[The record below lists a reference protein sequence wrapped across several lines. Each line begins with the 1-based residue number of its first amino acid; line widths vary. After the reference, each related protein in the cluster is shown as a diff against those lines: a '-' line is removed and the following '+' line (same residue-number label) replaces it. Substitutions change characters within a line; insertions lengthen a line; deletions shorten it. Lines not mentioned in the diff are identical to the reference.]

1 MPCNLIIYSCVLL
14 YTYHECLVGVVGRP
28 SAPGHPGHP
37 GHSGAVAREAARLN
51 KPRQPDFPEKVI
63 PLRAFGECADVVVSI
78 LELDK

>member
-1 MPCNLIIYSCVLL
+1 MCCYTLITSV
-14 YTYHECLVGVVGRP
+14 VGVVGRP
-28 SAPGHPGHP
+28 SAPGHL
-37 GHSGAVAREAARLN
+37 GHSGAVAWGAREAARLN